1 MGILRKLMRREK
13 FRKLTPVGV
22 AGNQGNFDTLKILLK
37 FFNRNKIILAEIF
50 KNFSKESNN
59 KDDECE
65 ENSKF

>member
-1 MGILRKLMRREK
+1 MRREK